1 MLKLYISHFTLL
13 WFCKVVENFD
23 VDFKKKNIFMK
34 AIAGQNVVSCVLV
47 MSFSVSKN
55 LQETTLFYKYL
66 RRSAVDEI
74 DKLILCWQHIIT

>member
-1 MLKLYISHFTLL
+1 M
-13 WFCKVVENFD
+13 VENFD
-23 VDFKKKNIFMK
+23 VDFEKKNIFMK
-34 AIAGQNVVSCVLV
+34 DIAGQNVVICVLV